1 MAPRKPVW
9 YGAVLPFWAV
19 LLVHGMGRHLPTFS
33 QLLAQMTRGCVHGYS
48 VRFILPEAA
57 KFQGEPGYNKC

>member
-9 YGAVLPFWAV
+9 YRAVLPLWAV
-19 LLVHGMGRHLPTFS
+19 LLVQGMGRHLLALS
-33 QLLAQMTRGCVHGYS
+33 QLLAQMTRGY
-48 VRFILPEAA
+48 VRGLPGAA